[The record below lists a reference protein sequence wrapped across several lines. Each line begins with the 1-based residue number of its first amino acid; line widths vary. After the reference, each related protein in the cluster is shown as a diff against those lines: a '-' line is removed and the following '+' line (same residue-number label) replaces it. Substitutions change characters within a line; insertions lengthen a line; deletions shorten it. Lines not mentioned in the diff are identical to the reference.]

1 MDGSWKIAL
10 ALLIASMICLGAGSD
25 HPLGIFG
32 NANMDGTI
40 DEKDVAY
47 VEGII
52 KGANA
57 ATNLSDAN
65 YDSKIDAQDIEL
77 IEQIIRGEE
86 KELTLLDAYDTV
98 VTIRKPLERIIVE
111 GDNNAELMRLLSSEN
126 KIVAVFGEP
135 SEIQFPEF
143 SNLPNLGDAL
153 VNPDYEAILSVKPD
167 LLLTFGAKTTDAEKK
182 KKLPGVAVVF
192 LGLLFPDLYPNPEN
206 SQYLDGVRKLGY
218 ILDKEDEA
226 EEYIQWYLGWINKL
240 YFPSFSFV
248 YNF

>member
-10 ALLIASMICLGAGSD
+10 ALLIVSMICLGAGSD

-77 IEQIIRGEE
+77 IEQIIHGEE

-111 GDNNAELMRLLSSEN
+111 GDNNAELMRILRSEN

-143 SNLPNLGDAL
+143 SNLPNLGDA
-153 VNPDYEAILSVKPD
+153 PYGI
-167 LLLTFGAKTTDAEKK
+167 G
-182 KKLPGVAVVF
+182 
-192 LGLLFPDLYPNPEN
+192 
-206 SQYLDGVRKLGY
+206 
-218 ILDKEDEA
+218 
-226 EEYIQWYLGWINKL
+226 
-240 YFPSFSFV
+240 
-248 YNF
+248 